1 MNKKFRNVTAPDW
14 DMAKYRQL
22 EEGEII
28 QPGDQV
34 DASNDGWRDEPR
46 WEPTTCIGQPA
57 PNPLYPSHRRY
68 RRPTPAPADGE
79 RYACPKCGERL
90 EKGGW
95 CEQHGL
101 FAVPRR

>member
-1 MNKKFRNVTAPDW
+1 MMSKKVRVVTAPGCISCGRPTRSASGFCWQHW

-46 WEPTTCIGQPA
+46 WEPATCIGQPA
-57 PNPLYPSHRRY
+57 PDPKYPAHRRY
-68 RRPTPAPADGE
+68 RRLTPAAPDAKT
-79 RYACPKCGERL
+79 AP
-90 EKGGW
+90 
-95 CEQHGL
+95 
-101 FAVPRR
+101 VS